1 MKIPIEKESSDLSK
15 KLLTSLKISPSEQNK
30 NEEQNGSISIVSSSS
45 SSVGSDITYIG
56 SMNNSDSM
64 PKNFQDL
71 VLYKPNHGEE
81 KRSLNNFE
89 HLTINNNESFSLCDL
104 LKEHTPF
111 QNSKIVVNRF
121 HSNAYKILNPK
132 LDDSY
137 YVISTLLRYLV
148 KLIYISYS

>member
-45 SSVGSDITYIG
+45 NGPDISYISSV
-56 SMNNSDSM
+56 NNSDSM

-71 VLYKPNHGEE
+71 VLYKPNHCEE
-81 KRSLNNFE
+81 KRSLDNFE

-148 KLIYISYS
+148 KLIYINYS

>member
-1 MKIPIEKESSDLSK
+1 VKIPIEKESSDLSK

-30 NEEQNGSISIVSSSS
+30 NEEQNGRISIVSSSS
-45 SSVGSDITYIG
+45 NGPDISYIS

-71 VLYKPNHGEE
+71 VLYKPNHSEE
-81 KRSLNNFE
+81 KRSLDNFE

-148 KLIYISYS
+148 KLIYINYS